1 VALFYEES
9 LMIKGILFGI
19 ATFLFVTQAWAD
31 DVSVSGAWTRATAPG
46 QNSAAVSL
54 HITSQKDARL
64 VSASSSASA
73 SAELHT
79 MKHDNGMMMMRQV
92 DAISLPAKHDVD
104 IGNGDHIMLIGLK
117 KPLKAGDSVPLT
129 LTVEFVDKSRE
140 NISVKAEVR
149 SQGES
154 HNMKDMP
161 GM

>member
-1 VALFYEES
+1 MNCALTVGFLPNEQSGLNQGCNMIFRTTVVKTNVALFYEER

-19 ATFLFVTQAWAD
+19 ATFLFVTQTWAD
-31 DVSVSGAWTRATAPG
+31 DVSVSGVWARATAPG

-92 DAISLPAKHDVD
+92 DAISLPA
-104 IGNGDHIMLIGLK
+104 
-117 KPLKAGDSVPLT
+117 
-129 LTVEFVDKSRE
+129 
-140 NISVKAEVR
+140 
-149 SQGES
+149 
-154 HNMKDMP
+154 
-161 GM
+161 